1 MQSTESLAK
10 SPTVLSV
17 EQLNKQIRNLL
28 ELNIGTVWIKG
39 EISNFKPHASGHWY
53 FSLKDASSQ
62 ISAVMFK
69 GQNSKMKFKVQD
81 GLEVIAKGKITS
93 YEPRG
98 TYQILCEFLEPVG
111 AGALQKAFEQLKE
124 KLAAEGLFDVSKKRP
139 VPLFPAQIAVVTSPT
154 GAAIKDILN
163 IIKRRN
169 KTVGVTVIPT
179 QVQGATAAQ
188 QIVESLD
195 QAYRVKNFDVI
206 IVGRGGGSIE
216 DLWCF
221 NEEIVAR
228 KIAQSPVPIVSA
240 VGHEIDFTIAD
251 FVADLRAPTPS
262 AAAELVTR
270 DSAELQTR
278 LAQLSRLMGSA
289 MQKKLSSLNEKCR
302 GIVKRLVDPRKRIQD
317 LILRNDELFDRLQL
331 AAQNILS
338 FKNLKL
344 QKLMALLNTLSP
356 LKVLDRGFSI
366 TKKNEKLITDLNQV
380 QVADSIEVILAKG
393 ELTVT
398 VIERRENGFRKK
410 FEST

>member
-1 MQSTESLAK
+1 MQTTESSVK
-10 SPTVLSV
+10 SPSVLSV

-28 ELNIGTVWIKG
+28 ELNIGTVWVKG

-69 GQNSKMKFKVQD
+69 GQNSKMRFKVQD

-124 KLAAEGLFDVSKKRP
+124 KLAAEGLFDASRKRALP
-139 VPLFPAQIAVVTSPT
+139 MFPKQIAVVTSPT

-169 KTVGVTVIPT
+169 KSVAVTVIPT

-195 QAYRVKNFDVI
+195 QAYKVKNFDVI

-221 NEEIVAR
+221 NEESVAR

-262 AAAELVTR
+262 AAAELVTK
-270 DSAELQTR
+270 DTVELQNR
-278 LAQLSRLMGSA
+278 LLQLQRVMISSI
-289 MQKKLSSLNEKCR
+289 QKKFLSFSEKLHGLR
-302 GIVKRLVDPRKRIQD
+302 KRLLDPRKKIQD
-317 LILRNDELFDRLQL
+317 LILRNDELFERLHL
-331 AAQNILS
+331 AVKNAFT
-338 FKNLKL
+338 FKKLKL
-344 QKLMALLNTLSP
+344 QKLMALLDTLSP

-366 TKKNEKLITDLNQV
+366 TKKNDELITRLNQV
-380 QVADSIEVILAKG
+380 EVNETIQVVLAQG
-393 ELTVT
+393 ELIATVT
-398 VIERRENGFRKK
+398 ERREHGFRKK